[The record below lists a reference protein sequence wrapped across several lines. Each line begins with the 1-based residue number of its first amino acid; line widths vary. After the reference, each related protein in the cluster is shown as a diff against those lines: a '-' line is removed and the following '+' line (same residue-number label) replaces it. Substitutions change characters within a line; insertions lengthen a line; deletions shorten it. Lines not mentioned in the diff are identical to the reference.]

1 MGMTGT
7 KGLTLG
13 TLVLAIGAA
22 AVVIGAAVWFMSGG
36 DEPESASEKR
46 ELRSRKIAD
55 AKADRRLR
63 NGKVRDRR
71 QKGERVAVKAPP
83 VKPDF
88 LSDLEA
94 DKKMTA
100 EMKKLFLDLQAA
112 LDLDNAKKVYALVH
126 KLQLMDEWPDGIPRS
141 VKLKALQ
148 ALSWFGAAGMAEA
161 VGFLADSDSTIRQEA
176 LSKFEEMLA
185 DNWDLGD
192 TGISEIIKQVVK
204 VVHDKDALD
213 AFYFELNNM
222 RPTVKADTVLA
233 IYDSKNPEAISV
245 LKDSMEFIFESA
257 DGEIKTR
264 ADVEQYLT
272 DARQDYEDNPEKA
285 EEDEEFYGP
294 PRN

>member
-1 MGMTGT
+1 MSKTSFFI
-7 KGLTLG
+7 
-13 TLVLAIGAA
+13 AGAA
-22 AVVIGAAVWFMSGG
+22 LVIGAAVWYMVAG
-36 DEPESASEKR
+36 DVSSSDAER
-46 ELRSRKIAD
+46 MQELRSRRVISD
-55 AKADRRLR
+55 AKA
-63 NGKVRDRR
+63 GKPRPRALSKRER
-71 QKGERVAVKAPP
+71 QARGKKVEEKKIPL

-88 LSDLEA
+88 LSDLDEE
-94 DKKMTA
+94 KKMTA
-100 EMKKLFLDLQAA
+100 EMKRMFLDLQAA
-112 LDLDNAKKVYALVH
+112 LDLEDSRKVYALVH
-126 KLQLMDEWPDGIPRS
+126 KLQLMDEWPDGIPRE

-148 ALSWFGAAGMAEA
+148 ALSWFGASGMAEA
-161 VGFLADSDSTIRQEA
+161 IGFLADSDPEIRQASLE
-176 LSKFEEMLA
+176 KFEEMLT
-185 DNWDLGD
+185 DWDLGD

-294 PRN
+294 PRK